1 MSADSR
7 KLQERKKSVNKF
19 IEYRREFHRY
29 PELAWREIR
38 TSARIAEILEEM
50 GYTCLMGTD
59 VIDVK
64 ALSFEMLSDEERAA
78 EKERA
83 ITQGAKPEYVQRTEG
98 YPGVIA
104 TLDTGR
110 EGPVTAL
117 RFDIDCLPYQEPKTE
132 GYRPFD
138 EDYIS
143 CNDGHVH
150 ACGHDAHTAMGLGL
164 AQALMA
170 CKDTLTGKIKM
181 IFQPAEETY
190 YGAQSIVDKGHL
202 DDVINFIS
210 LHVALSAEGYPL
222 PSNTLCCGCKDFLS
236 DCQLDVTFKG
246 RAAHPCGASQ
256 EGKNALLAACTAALN
271 IHTIAPHEA
280 GLCRVNVGVLNA
292 GVVANTIAPNAFM
305 SVEYR
310 GQNQEISAYAR
321 KRVFDVLDGAS
332 KSYDL
337 EYSVHDFGEIPSSQ
351 SDDDMMEV
359 IRRAAG
365 KVPWFEKIYF
375 EGNIGGTDDAA
386 VMMNKVQA
394 NGGIATYAGIG
405 TDTTQPVHN
414 PEFDMDEEAIP
425 AAIELLTHAIA
436 ELNK

>member
-1 MSADSR
+1 M
-7 KLQERKKSVNKF
+7 NKF

-29 PELAWREIR
+29 PELGWREIR
-38 TSARIAEILEEM
+38 TSARIAEILENM

-59 VIDVK
+59 VINENT
-64 ALSFEMLSDEERAA
+64 LSFEMLSDDEKKA
-78 EKERA
+78 EQERA
-83 ITQGAKPEYVQRTEG
+83 IAQGAKPEYVKRTGG

-104 TLDTGR
+104 ELDTGR
-110 EGPVTAL
+110 EGSVTAL
-117 RFDIDCLPYQEPKTE
+117 RFDIDCLPYQEPQKE

-138 EDYIS
+138 ENYIS
-143 CNDGHVH
+143 CNQERVH

-164 AQALMA
+164 AQALMER
-170 CKDTLTGKIKM
+170 KDALKGKIRM

-202 DDVINFIS
+202 DDVRNFIS
-210 LHVALSAEGYPL
+210 VHVALTANGYPL
-222 PSNTLCCGCKDFLS
+222 PSNTICCGCKDFVS

-246 RAAHPCGASQ
+246 KAAHPCGASQ

-271 IHTIAPHEA
+271 LHTIAPHEA

-292 GVVANTIAPNAFM
+292 GVVANTIPPNAFM

-310 GQNQEISAYAR
+310 GQNKEISSYAR

-332 KSYDL
+332 RSYDL
-337 EYSVHDFGEIPSSQ
+337 EYSVKDFGEIPASQ
-351 SDDDMMEV
+351 SDDAMMEV
-359 IRRAAG
+359 IRRAAE
-365 KVPWFEKIYF
+365 KVTWFEKIYF
-375 EGNIGGTDDAA
+375 EGSIGGTDDAA
-386 VMMNKVQA
+386 VMMNKVQE

-405 TDTTQPVHN
+405 TNTTQPVHN
-414 PEFDMDEEAIP
+414 AEFDLDEDAIP
-425 AAIELLTHAIA
+425 AAIDMLTHAIE